1 MADGATRFNVQLDA
15 RRARKLRILA
25 ERNHFNPGA
34 VARSLLSTALDEV
47 EPDPSTIVD
56 LLDSIT
62 GAFERANQGL
72 LEIRSGSGTPLD
84 EL

>member
-34 VARSLLSTALDEV
+34 VARS
-47 EPDPSTIVD
+47 
-56 LLDSIT
+56 
-62 GAFERANQGL
+62 
-72 LEIRSGSGTPLD
+72 
-84 EL
+84 